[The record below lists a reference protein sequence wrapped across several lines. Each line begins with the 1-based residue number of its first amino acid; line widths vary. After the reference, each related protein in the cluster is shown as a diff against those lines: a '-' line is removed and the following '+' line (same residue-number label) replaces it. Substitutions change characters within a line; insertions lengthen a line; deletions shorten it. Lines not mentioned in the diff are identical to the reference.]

1 LEFERLF
8 GDGGATE
15 QRKARMQQ
23 TGSILDSVT
32 RAEAACA
39 ERPPH
44 RNFMGPGCGADTQDA
59 AARAAC
65 RRKHWATAPVESSPT
80 ILPFKLLVQVQ

>member
-44 RNFMGPGCGADTQDA
+44 RNFMGPGC
-59 AARAAC
+59 
-65 RRKHWATAPVESSPT
+65 AP
-80 ILPFKLLVQVQ
+80 